1 MFTTKLVT
9 GYAFPNF
16 IAAPMGRRHSARIQF
31 HLPHSNWEKRSLSP
45 FVLEICQE

>member
-16 IAAPMGRRHSARIQF
+16 IAAPKDVGTAREF
-31 HLPHSNWEKRSLSP
+31 SSTPS
-45 FVLEICQE
+45 F